1 VDRRQSAGWT
11 AAVVSI
17 LICAFSASDAPT
29 GYEDRYAIKK
39 EYRLNT
45 KTEHTRAVT
54 FLNQADAEEL
64 VTLPGVGIRT
74 AEALLGERERGG
86 EYAFVED
93 LMSVSGIGTKKFQ
106 DILQYLTVN
115 FPESE

>member
-74 AEALLGERERGG
+74 AEALLGGEGKRRGVCVCG
-86 EYAFVED
+86 RFDVCQRDRY
-93 LMSVSGIGTKKFQ
+93 
-106 DILQYLTVN
+106 
-115 FPESE
+115 